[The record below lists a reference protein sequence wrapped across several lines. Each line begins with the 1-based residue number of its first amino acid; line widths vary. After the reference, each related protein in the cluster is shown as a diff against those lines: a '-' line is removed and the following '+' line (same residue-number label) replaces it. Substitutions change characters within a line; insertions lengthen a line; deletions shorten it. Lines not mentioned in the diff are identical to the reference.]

1 MAHPTLAFI
10 GGGNM
15 ARSLVSGL
23 VADGWPQD
31 TLWVADPDPSQLKRL
46 LGHFKAVNTTADND
60 RAASQADVVL
70 MAVKPQALRSVA
82 RALTTTVQAHRPLIV
97 SVAAGIRATDLNR
110 WLGGGLA
117 VVRCMPNTPALVRSG
132 ATGLHANLCVSPDQR
147 ELVEQIL
154 RAVGLTIWVHDEALL
169 DTVTALSGS
178 GPAYFLMVMEAME
191 QAGVGLGLA
200 SEDARRLT
208 LQTALGTARL
218 ALAERDDV
226 TTLRARVTSP
236 GGTTERAVAE
246 LDQGGLR
253 QLFER
258 ALRAAA
264 RRARELADEFA
275 EEQA

>member
-1 MAHPTLAFI
+1 MAHLSLAFI

-15 ARSLVSGL
+15 ARSLVGGL

-31 TLWVADPDPSQLKRL
+31 ALWIADPDPIQRGRL
-46 LGHFKAVNTTADND
+46 LRHFNAVNTTSDND
-60 RAASQADVVL
+60 RAASHADIVL
-70 MAVKPQALRSVA
+70 MAVKPQVLRSVA
-82 RALTTTVQAHRPLIV
+82 HALTTTVQAHRPLIL

-110 WLGGGLA
+110 WLGGDLA
-117 VVRCMPNTPALVRSG
+117 IVRCMPNTPAVVRSG
-132 ATGLHANLCVSPDQR
+132 ATGLHANPFVSPDQR
-147 ELVEQIL
+147 EVAEQIL
-154 RAVGLTIWVHDEALL
+154 RAVGLTIWVHDETLL

-191 QAGVGLGLA
+191 QAGVGLGL
-200 SEDARRLT
+200 SLEDAHRLT
-208 LQTALGTARL
+208 LQTALGTAKL

-226 TTLRARVTSP
+226 ATMRARVTSP

-253 QLFER
+253 PLFER

-264 RRARELADEFA
+264 LRARELADEFA
-275 EEQA
+275 KEQT

>member
-1 MAHPTLAFI
+1 
-10 GGGNM
+10 
-15 ARSLVSGL
+15 
-23 VADGWPQD
+23 
-31 TLWVADPDPSQLKRL
+31 
-46 LGHFKAVNTTADND
+46 
-60 RAASQADVVL
+60 
-70 MAVKPQALRSVA
+70 
-82 RALTTTVQAHRPLIV
+82 
-97 SVAAGIRATDLNR
+97 
-110 WLGGGLA
+110 
-117 VVRCMPNTPALVRSG
+117 
-132 ATGLHANLCVSPDQR
+132 
-147 ELVEQIL
+147 
-154 RAVGLTIWVHDEALL
+154 
-169 DTVTALSGS
+169 
-178 GPAYFLMVMEAME
+178 VMEAME

-264 RRARELADEFA
+264 WRARELADEFA